1 MNQDQTTIRISGAF
15 FLIPLLAYGT
25 GSHLISTHTNHPDPS
40 VIASSRP
47 QLVAG
52 ALLILLNSVAV
63 TTVAIL
69 LYPVLSRFRKRTGLW
84 YLSARLAEA
93 ILLLV
98 GLIFLLLLFTLSV
111 GQTKTSLADPTCVD
125 MLHQL
130 AVEGNYWAYQLA
142 MIVLGLGSIPF
153 CHLLF
158 KERLVPV
165 PLSLLGLLGYALLA
179 IGASLEL
186 FGYGIGIVLSIPGG
200 LFELILGLWLMV
212 IGLRPRAR

>member
-15 FLIPLLAYGT
+15 FLIPLLAYGI
-25 GSHLISTHTNHPDPS
+25 GSHLISTHTDHPDPS

-84 YLSARLAEA
+84 YLSARITEA

-111 GQTKTSLADPTCVD
+111 EQNKTSLADPTCVG

-165 PLSLLGLLGYALLA
+165 PLSLLGLLGYILLA
-179 IGASLEL
+179 FGACLEL
-186 FGYGIGIVLSIPGG
+186 FGYGAGIFLSIPGG
-200 LFELILGLWLMV
+200 LFELALGVWLMV
-212 IGLRPRAR
+212 IGFRPRVR